1 MDNKKHCL
9 SANGTSLPLGKL
21 NEQSEKINWQTLDI
35 YKMCLLWLKKKAVW
49 YLYTEE
55 VYNKWSHD

>member
-9 SANGTSLPLGKL
+9 SGNGTSLPLGKL

-35 YKMCLLWLKKKAVW
+35 YKMCLLCLKKKAVW

-55 VYNKWSHD
+55 VYSKWSRD